1 MIPSIFLV
9 TSYAHMIDDFI
20 YQATLRYLYAQVS
33 ILWTFTLHSCAFIYY
48 LCGSLINHVNQCEK
62 KSLKE
67 ICHFTRFDNEE
78 SSYIWMISRFQDL
91 WPPDRASNDVCS
103 DVCTTKFCIIS
114 NLFYVSH
121 VHVVER
127 SIQPPPCRYF
137 ICRGSNLS
145 LDRSKVGVSIFYIIE
160 EYAIYGFDA
169 LFFRLL
175 IFDEFVFLA
184 WGGYK
189 WRSSNC

>member
-1 MIPSIFLV
+1 MLGYFFSLVLNDSINLLGHFLCPYDWWFHLPGHFEI
-9 TSYAHMIDDFI
+9 S
-20 YQATLRYLYAQVS
+20 LYAEVS
-33 ILWTFTLHSCAFIYY
+33 ILWTFTLHSCAFIYH

-78 SSYIWMISRFQDL
+78 SSYIWMISRLQDL
-91 WPPDRASNDVCS
+91 WPLDRGSNDVCS

-137 ICRGSNLS
+137 ICRGWNLS
-145 LDRSKVGVSIFYIIE
+145 LDRSKVGVSI
-160 EYAIYGFDA
+160 
-169 LFFRLL
+169 
-175 IFDEFVFLA
+175 
-184 WGGYK
+184 
-189 WRSSNC
+189 ST

>member
-20 YQATLRYLYAQVS
+20 YQATLRFLYAQVS

-145 LDRSKVGVSIFYIIE
+145 LDRSKVAYPFLHNWRVCY
-160 EYAIYGFDA
+160 
-169 LFFRLL
+169 LWLRC
-175 IFDEFVFLA
+175 FVFSVVDFWWICFSCLR
-184 WGGYK
+184 GLQVTIF
-189 WRSSNC
+189 